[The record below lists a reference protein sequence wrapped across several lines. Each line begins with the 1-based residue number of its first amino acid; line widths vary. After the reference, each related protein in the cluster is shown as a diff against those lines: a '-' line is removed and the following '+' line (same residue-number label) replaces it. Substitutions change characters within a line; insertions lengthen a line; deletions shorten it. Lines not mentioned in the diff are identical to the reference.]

1 MVHESQFEANPTK
14 QNRERLNKVQAD
26 LIRYLTLE
34 EVFWKQKLGM
44 TQFKDGDRNTKLFH
58 DQVIGR
64 RKRLQI
70 RRIQNILG
78 NWIEEDAEIVAE
90 VVNYFTEQFRE
101 DITP

>member
-44 TQFKDGDRNTKLFH
+44 T
-58 DQVIGR
+58 
-64 RKRLQI
+64 
-70 RRIQNILG
+70 
-78 NWIEEDAEIVAE
+78 
-90 VVNYFTEQFRE
+90 
-101 DITP
+101 